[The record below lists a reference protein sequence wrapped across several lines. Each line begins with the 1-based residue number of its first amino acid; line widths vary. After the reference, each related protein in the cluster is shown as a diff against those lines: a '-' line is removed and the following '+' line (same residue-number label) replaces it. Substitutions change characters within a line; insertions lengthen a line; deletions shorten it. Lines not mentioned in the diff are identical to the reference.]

1 MPADELLAV
10 LPALDDVIVIERPF
24 AGRDLEARLSVSMGQ
39 ISGSTNF
46 SAKTGLCECARD
58 NVYLLCARKNHHPR
72 GWRLSEVRKSEPN
85 GARGL

>member
-1 MPADELLAV
+1 MRPHDAADVLVAVEYVTIIVRPLA
-10 LPALDDVIVIERPF
+10 AQSAIGGAFKGEH
-24 AGRDLEARLSVSMGQ
+24 GQ

-46 SAKTGLCECARD
+46 LCTRD
-58 NVYLLCARKNHHPR
+58 NVYSLCARKNHHPR